1 MTLESAIQQSQREE
15 MKLSG
20 VVTTIRNK
28 VDTINNHIDDVIKT
42 VPTKLHV
49 SVCAS
54 DADRKKI
61 EAAFAKYR
69 EWILIENLKYY
80 RQVNDM
86 LADERRRV

>member
-1 MTLESAIQQSQREE
+1 M
-15 MKLSG
+15 
-20 VVTTIRNK
+20 TTIRNK